1 MKVIVPTSW
10 DDITLETYQFIRAL
24 DRADY
29 KTDLGLSVAFI
40 DIVCDIDSKEL
51 SITDFNTISKTIE
64 FMSTDVKADI
74 KKSINVYGDTYK
86 WVADFNS
93 LTVGEMLSIEQVID
107 MEELTY
113 EMSLDV
119 VCAILLRKEGEAFDS
134 NLFAER
140 RELFNTIPITEIKG
154 MVNFFSNGGR
164 CSIQNTKDFSITVKQ
179 KRKRKSR
186 TNQILCRV
194 TSGFRWL
201 IS

>member
-10 DDITLETYQFIRAL
+10 EDVTVERYQLIRAL
-24 DRADY
+24 DRKDY

-40 DIVCDIDSKEL
+40 DVVCDIDSKEL

-64 FMSTDVKADI
+64 FMSTDVVADI

-93 LTVGEMLSIEQVID
+93 LSVGEMLSIEQVID

-113 EMSLDV
+113 DMALDV
-119 VCAILLRKEGEAFDS
+119 VCAILLRKDGEAFDS

-164 CSIQNTKDFSITVKQ
+164 LSTQNTKVFSITVKQ
-179 KRKRKSR
+179 KRKMKSR
-186 TNQILCRV
+186 VKQILWKV
-194 TSGFRWL
+194 INGFRW
-201 IS
+201 

>member
-10 DDITLETYQFIRAL
+10 EDVTVERYQLIRAL
-24 DRADY
+24 DRKDY
-29 KTDLGLSVAFI
+29 KTDLGLSVAFV

-64 FMSTDVKADI
+64 FMSTDVVADI

-93 LTVGEMLSIEQVID
+93 LSVGEMLSIEQVID

-113 EMSLDV
+113 DMALDV
-119 VCAILLRKEGEAFDS
+119 VCAILLRKDGEAFDS

-164 CSIQNTKDFSITVKQ
+164 LSTQNTKVFSITVKQ
-179 KRKRKSR
+179 KRKMKSR
-186 TNQILCRV
+186 VKQILWKV
-194 TSGFRWL
+194 INGFRW
-201 IS
+201 

>member
-10 DDITLETYQFIRAL
+10 EDITVERYQLIRAL
-24 DRADY
+24 DREHY
-29 KTDLGLSVAFI
+29 KTDLGLSVAFV

-51 SITDFNTISKTIE
+51 SITDFNTVSKIIE
-64 FMSTDVKADI
+64 FMATDVVADV
-74 KKSINVYGDTYK
+74 KKSINIYGDTYK

-93 LTVGEMLSIEQVID
+93 LSVGEMLSIEQVID

-113 EMSLDV
+113 DMALDV
-119 VCAILLRKEGEAFDS
+119 VCAILLRKEGEEFDS

-164 CSIQNTKDFSITVKQ
+164 HSIQNTKDFSITVKQ

-186 TNQILCRV
+186 VKQILWKV
-194 TSGFRWL
+194 ISGFRW
-201 IS
+201 